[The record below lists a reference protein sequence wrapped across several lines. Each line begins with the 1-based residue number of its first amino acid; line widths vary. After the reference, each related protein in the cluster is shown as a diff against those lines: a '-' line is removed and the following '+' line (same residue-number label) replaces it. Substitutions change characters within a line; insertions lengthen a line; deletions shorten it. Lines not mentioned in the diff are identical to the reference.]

1 VKKEGQGVKRS
12 ILYLDDEPACLQVF
26 LDLLGGHYEV
36 RTAQTPAEARALLAA
51 APAEIVISDQLML
64 DIDGTEFLREVA
76 EQYPASCRV
85 LLTGTVTVG
94 SVIQQIGSGVV
105 QFFLTKPWTEQE
117 MRAALERADAYLASS
132 ALDGTVLH
140 GS

>member
-1 VKKEGQGVKRS
+1 
-12 ILYLDDEPACLQVF
+12 LDDEPACLQVF

-36 RTAQTPAEARALLAA
+36 RTAQTPAEARALLAEG
-51 APAEIVISDQLML
+51 PAEIIISDQLMPE
-64 DIDGTEFLREVA
+64 IYGTEFLREVA

-85 LLTGTVTVG
+85 LLTGTVTLG
-94 SVIQQIGSGVV
+94 SIIEQVGSGVV

-117 MRAALERADAYLASS
+117 MRAALERADAYLESS
-132 ALDGTVLH
+132 ARGGAVLH

>member
-1 VKKEGQGVKRS
+1 MKRT

-26 LDLLGGHYEV
+26 LNLLGGHFEV
-36 RTAQTPAEARALLAA
+36 RTAQTPAEARALLAER
-51 APAEIVISDQLML
+51 PAEIVISDQLMPG
-64 DIDGTEFLREVA
+64 IAGTEFLREVA

-85 LLTGTVTVG
+85 LLTGTITVG
-94 SVIQQIGSGVV
+94 NVIQQIGSGVV

-117 MRAALERADAYLASS
+117 MRAALERADAYLES
-132 ALDGTVLH
+132 AARGGAILH